1 MMHMDASTITMSG
14 FADLLTNLTQM
25 GGNGGQ
31 QIVDMTGLKGNYQI
45 AVDISLADVIAF
57 QRAQNAGANATPG
70 TPDASAALPADPG
83 GSSGATV
90 AESVQKLGLKLE
102 PRKTKVT
109 QLIVDHADKSPTDN

>member
-1 MMHMDASTITMSG
+1 
-14 FADLLTNLTQM
+14 M

-57 QRAQNAGANATPG
+57 QRAQNAGATGASG
-70 TPDASAALPADPG
+70 TPDASASLPADPG
-83 GSSGATV
+83 GGGATV

-109 QLIVDHADKSPTDN
+109 QLVVDHADKSPTDN